1 MPKRLIDPLV
11 GAVRRQSTRNTPHRA
26 IRPDNMF
33 FMDKERQSV
42 VLGDCISSPP
52 GFDQPTVFE
61 TIERG
66 MASPGGRGE
75 GSDAED
81 IYALGVSVAF
91 IALGTNPVAD
101 LNESD
106 LLKAKIEQGSYTAI
120 CGKERMPSS
129 MIEPM
134 RGMLSDDPD
143 ERWDFEE
150 LERWIAGRRQTPI
163 PRKTAPKALE
173 ALEFAGIA
181 YMTSRTLAHAFV
193 QNVPEAAKTI
203 KEGRLEEWLRR
214 QLSDAECADAVAK
227 SIQVAKAHET
237 DPLGSDDFLVS
248 KVCIFLDHAGPIRY
262 KGFSFM
268 PDGFG
273 PAFAVEMLR
282 RGEAQIPAEAV
293 LRELPGIWLAAQ
305 EAAISETSALE
316 STFAKVRSHL
326 LNSDI
331 GFGIERCLYE
341 LNPGLPC
348 QSAHLVHDY
357 VTHIRGLL
365 PALDEAAARVD
376 EKTPPID
383 RHIAAFIAAR
393 SDSDFGSYLA
403 VLGES
408 DPKVSTVG
416 MLSLVALL
424 QWRMESGALFGLTR
438 WVGGQLGP
446 AISSYHA
453 RSTRREL
460 EHEIP
465 RLVRQGNLPELYE
478 IIDDK
483 NKRQADTD
491 GFNAASDQFTD
502 AIAEIEEVENSDSA
516 RVESAE
522 LMGQQTAA
530 MASIVMAMIVV
541 MILFLIQI

>member
-1 MPKRLIDPLV
+1 M
-11 GAVRRQSTRNTPHRA
+11 
-26 IRPDNMF
+26 
-33 FMDKERQSV
+33 
-42 VLGDCISSPP
+42 
-52 GFDQPTVFE
+52 
-61 TIERG
+61 
-66 MASPGGRGE
+66 
-75 GSDAED
+75 
-81 IYALGVSVAF
+81 
-91 IALGTNPVAD
+91 
-101 LNESD
+101 
-106 LLKAKIEQGSYTAI
+106 
-120 CGKERMPSS
+120 
-129 MIEPM
+129 
-134 RGMLSDDPD
+134 
-143 ERWDFEE
+143 
-150 LERWIAGRRQTPI
+150 
-163 PRKTAPKALE
+163 
-173 ALEFAGIA
+173 
-181 YMTSRTLAHAFV
+181 
-193 QNVPEAAKTI
+193 
-203 KEGRLEEWLRR
+203 RR

-393 SDSDFGSYLA
+393 SDSDVGSYLA